1 MLQIN
6 KRKRIMLF
14 VIGAL
19 AIGFLLLT
27 AFVFFFPISFVDRE
41 FSEEVQ
47 EHHNQFLD
55 MVMKGISWVGYM
67 PAAPVIVVGTALIFY
82 IFKYKKE
89 ALFVVFTMLSG
100 VISSTIKLVINRPRP
115 SEPLVRII
123 VKTQQQSFPSGHV
136 LFYVMFFGFL
146 TLLMYEV
153 KTIPKYIKLP
163 VSVISLLFIFSIP
176 YSRVYLGAHWFT
188 DVTAG
193 FLLGLICLY
202 ILSVLYLKQLL
213 SKK

>member
-1 MLQIN
+1 
-6 KRKRIMLF
+6 MLF